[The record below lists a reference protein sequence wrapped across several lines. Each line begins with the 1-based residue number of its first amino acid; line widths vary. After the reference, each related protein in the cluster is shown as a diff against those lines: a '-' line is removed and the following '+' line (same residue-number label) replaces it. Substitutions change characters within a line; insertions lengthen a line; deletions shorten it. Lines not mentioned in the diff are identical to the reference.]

1 MTAHRSVGEAMEV
14 NRVRVSWT
22 NFPGAPGLST
32 FYLSS
37 GTTDVTAL
45 KSFFSGLVARFPIGL
60 TWQVPTSGDIVDV
73 GTGKITGTWT
83 GTGGGNVTGTATAAP
98 YSGSSGAMVR
108 WITNG
113 VVDGH
118 RLAGR
123 TYLVPLAGNSYDNDG
138 SIGSAT
144 QTAIQTAATN
154 LITAL
159 GSSFVVYHK
168 ARNASGDDLG
178 SPGVVSA
185 VSSAIVPD
193 LAVVL
198 RSRRI

>member
-1 MTAHRSVGEAMEV
+1 MEI

-32 FYLSS
+32 FYL
-37 GTTDVTAL
+37 GGGIVDVTAIRA
-45 KSFFSGLVARFPIGL
+45 FFSALVARFPTGL
-60 TWQVPTSGDIVDV
+60 TWQTPNSGDIVDV
-73 GTGKITGTWT
+73 GTGRITGTWS
-83 GTGGGNVTGTATAAP
+83 GTGGGNTVGTATAAP

-108 WITNG
+108 WLTNG
-113 VVDGH
+113 VVEGH

-123 TYLVPLAGNSYDNDG
+123 TYLVPLAGNTYDTDG

-144 QTAIQTAATN
+144 QTAIQAAGTTLIAGYGSN
-154 LITAL
+154 L
-159 GSSFVVYHK
+159 VVFHK
-168 ARNASGDDLG
+168 PRNAAGGDLG
-178 SPGVVSA
+178 SPGSVSA
-185 VSSAIVPD
+185 VASAIVPD